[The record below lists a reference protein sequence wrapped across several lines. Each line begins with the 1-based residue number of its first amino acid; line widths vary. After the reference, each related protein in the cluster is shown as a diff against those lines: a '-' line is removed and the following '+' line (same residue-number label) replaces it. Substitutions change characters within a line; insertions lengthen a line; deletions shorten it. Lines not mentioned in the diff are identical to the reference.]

1 MKTGEKV
8 TFWCTLLLF
17 NRDDGQCFIPPII
30 LHQAK
35 EYYQYLH
42 HNVPLDWIV
51 HHTPSDYMD
60 RDGWLKY
67 MTRLSNVCGAS
78 HVNNQIP
85 FFDGHN
91 SHFDDGSLRQM
102 MFKNIEYFILKVG
115 DSTNDQTND
124 NFPNEKLKSIY
135 NLAKSKWMLNYRTT
149 KFTTSPHEIRLG
161 WSMGCLQDVRWK
173 KNQGHIWKTMLP
185 PPSDLPT
192 SQQIPRCVLPSSKYI
207 LETTLKK

>member
-1 MKTGEKV
+1 MWKVKTGELSP
-8 TFWCTLLLF
+8 FWCTLLLF
-17 NRDDGQCFIPPII
+17 NQDDGQCFIPPII

-91 SHFDDGSLRQM
+91 SHFDNLAPRKMKCKTIQPFVLKAADSINNQPN
-102 MFKNIEYFILKVG
+102 KNV
-115 DSTNDQTND
+115 
-124 NFPNEKLKSIY
+124 PNSKLKS
-135 NLAKSKWMLNYRTT
+135 L
-149 KFTTSPHEIRLG
+149 
-161 WSMGCLQDVRWK
+161 
-173 KNQGHIWKTMLP
+173 
-185 PPSDLPT
+185 
-192 SQQIPRCVLPSSKYI
+192 
-207 LETTLKK
+207 